1 MKNNRIKGFSI
12 AGALLV
18 VVLAA
23 LGYWIY
29 YCLNPSRERVM
40 AAMPKKYVIKRNR
53 EVLRFP
59 VSFSCFEVLYQ
70 LFLFMQNKIVFGIW

>member
-1 MKNNRIKGFSI
+1 MLPMMHEMQHFNQIAKRIANI
-12 AGALLV
+12 RL
-18 VVLAA
+18 
-23 LGYWIY
+23 
-29 YCLNPSRERVM
+29 
-40 AAMPKKYVIKRNR
+40 PKKYVIKRNR

>member
-18 VVLAA
+18 VMLAA

-29 YCLNPSRERVM
+29 YCLNPSRESNGG
-40 AAMPKKYVIKRNR
+40 KSHY
-53 EVLRFP
+53 
-59 VSFSCFEVLYQ
+59 
-70 LFLFMQNKIVFGIW
+70 